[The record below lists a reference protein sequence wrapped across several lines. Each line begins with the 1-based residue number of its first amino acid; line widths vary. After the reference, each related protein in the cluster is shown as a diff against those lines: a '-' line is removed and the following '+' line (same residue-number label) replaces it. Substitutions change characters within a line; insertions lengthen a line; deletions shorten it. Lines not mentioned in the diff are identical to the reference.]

1 MAACLPGWW
10 SLRAEDGSGQMPP
23 PTGFAKNACI
33 LHYVVLFQNRQK
45 SKNMTTFS
53 PIQQQSAFPW
63 GETGALFLCDVIPVD
78 TQMPDNAE
86 PLLAVYLRAALG
98 GSK

>member
-1 MAACLPGWW
+1 
-10 SLRAEDGSGQMPP
+10 
-23 PTGFAKNACI
+23 
-33 LHYVVLFQNRQK
+33 
-45 SKNMTTFS
+45 MTTFS

-63 GETGALFLCDVIPVD
+63 GETDALFLCDVIPVD

>member
-1 MAACLPGWW
+1 
-10 SLRAEDGSGQMPP
+10 
-23 PTGFAKNACI
+23 
-33 LHYVVLFQNRQK
+33 
-45 SKNMTTFS
+45 MTTFS